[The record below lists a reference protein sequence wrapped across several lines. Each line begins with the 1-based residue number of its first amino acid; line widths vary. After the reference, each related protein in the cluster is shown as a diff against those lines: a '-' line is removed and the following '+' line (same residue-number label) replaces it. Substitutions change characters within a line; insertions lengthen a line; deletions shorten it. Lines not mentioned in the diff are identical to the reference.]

1 MAEKKEYSRLLV
13 DIGTM
18 LAEKRKLLGKP
29 YHSRES
35 FIEKRSAEIF
45 NNVPWISQRHL
56 ANLERGKNW
65 ISVELLIHH
74 AYALEMDP
82 MDLFREILEV
92 YNSSA
97 TNLPL
102 TMEG

>member
-1 MAEKKEYSRLLV
+1 MAEKKEYNRLLV
-13 DIGTM
+13 DIGIM
-18 LAEKRKLLGKP
+18 LEEKRKSLGKP
-29 YHSRES
+29 YNSRES
-35 FIEKRSAEIF
+35 FIENRSVEIF

-82 MDLFREILEV
+82 MDLFKEILRI
-92 YNSSA
+92 YNTSIR
-97 TNLPL
+97 
-102 TMEG
+102 